1 MPPEA
6 RKFLNDMLDRATFA
20 MSLMKDKTL
29 DDLVNNRLIR
39 SAVERELMVL
49 GEALY
54 QLHGLHPAIAEQVNA
69 WREIIAFR
77 HVLVHG
83 YEALNM
89 QVIWAV
95 IHDDLAPL
103 VVQLEELLTRK

>member
-6 RKFLNDMLDRATFA
+6 RKFLEDMLDRA
-20 MSLMKDKTL
+20 SYVRGLMADKSL
-29 DDLVNNRLIR
+29 DDLMNNRLTR
-39 SAVERELMVL
+39 SAVERERMVL

-83 YEALNM
+83 YESLNM
-89 QVIWAV
+89 QVIWSV
-95 IHDDLAPL
+95 IRDDLAPL
-103 VVQLEELLTRK
+103 IVQLEELLAKE

>member
-6 RKFLNDMLDRATFA
+6 GKFLNDMLDRAAFA
-20 MSLMKDKTL
+20 LSLMKDKTL

-54 QLHGLHPAIAEQVNA
+54 QLHGLHPAIAEQVDS

-83 YEALNM
+83 YESLNM
-89 QVIWAV
+89 QVIWSV
-95 IHDDLAPL
+95 IRDDLAPL
-103 VVQLEELLTRK
+103 IVQLEALLAKE